1 MLLIICMSEEK
12 ISAEKLITILDKL
25 FIVPKDSEE
34 RMTIS
39 GLTERQAQAML
50 LFSEGESIANI
61 AKEITNGSPFTQ
73 NAYDALGVG
82 ISKIFEALILVKEL
96 SENKDMLSE
105 ILKRG
110 LNYKMRLGVE
120 FR

>member
-1 MLLIICMSEEK
+1 MNESKVTSERLI
-12 ISAEKLITILDKL
+12 AILDKL
-25 FIVPKDSEE
+25 FIVPEDSRK

-39 GLTERQAQAML
+39 GFTERQAYAMD
-50 LFSEGESIANI
+50 LFGRGKSISDI

-82 ISKIFEALILVKEL
+82 ISKVFEALVLIKEL
-96 SENKDMLSE
+96 SENKALVGE

-110 LNYKMRLGVE
+110 LNYKRRFALE
-120 FR
+120 YRS